1 MIIIVVFRELFDK
14 VLCTDLLRY
23 HRKCAAMIMMK
34 TLRMTSQRCAG
45 TAA

>member
-1 MIIIVVFRELFDK
+1 MIIIAFFHELFDK
-14 VLCTDLLRY
+14 ILCTDLLRY
-23 HRKCAAMIMMK
+23 NRKRAAMIIMK